1 MANLKTEV
9 ILTMNGKAAIQVLEA
24 LRDKAKSVR
33 EEIDHLDEKAPDFKQ
48 RKAGLEEVYKALQS
62 AETDVIKGTERLD
75 HALQNLTSTSL
86 QNLRKALG
94 DGRRQLQKLSE
105 DELEQADELRR
116 KMKQVGDEIRLLEG
130 QYVKIPDG
138 LKNIKNQSDQWLD
151 KAIKQ
156 QRDLVGSLEKSDAS
170 YQKNISTLK
179 QLVAEED
186 RRKGKMSKSE
196 AMSTVS
202 NKYANASE
210 LRRAKTTITEVRD
223 KTDSHKV
230 DEIEQ
235 YNKALLEID
244 KRLGSISGQFVDVQ
258 KGISNVSNQSDQWLD
273 KAIKQQRDLV
283 GSLEKSDASYQQNL
297 ATLKQLEAEE
307 DRRKGKMSEAEARR
321 TVSDDNASASDLRR
335 AKATLTEA
343 RDKTAVGKT
352 GDIDAYNRDL
362 QEIEKRLE
370 AVSGK
375 AQKASMSWKQMKQV
389 LAEPNKASGEDI
401 KRAMEVIAQKIQQ
414 LPAGSKYVATLRR
427 QYAMLE
433 QTLKGTRMSQS
444 ALNDIL
450 TRSKQGKA
458 SLDELRR
465 AYKQLEE
472 ELNQLNTKSKE
483 FADKQKSMKE
493 LKKNIDEVTGAANKQ
508 GGAWHTAMKNL
519 TAYVGLFAAFN
530 KAKELVT
537 GAIKK
542 NLEYSGSLT
551 DIRKVSGLT
560 MEEVKKL
567 STELAKI
574 DTRTSVDG
582 LAQLAYQ
589 GAKLGMGKYGVE
601 GMAQFVRAADQIN
614 VAIGEEMG
622 EEALPAL
629 SKMVEVM
636 GLIPK
641 MGIEKAMEATGSA
654 MFKLSSTSTST
665 SNDIVEFSKRL
676 TGVARTAGIT
686 TDQLLALGSASSSM
700 MLMPEVASTAM
711 GKFIVALQKNHNLI
725 AKELGIPDET
735 IKNLYASGHA
745 MDAIVLVLEKMR
757 DKGNMNALG
766 GIFKDLGSDGQRL
779 VTAMVTMSKNVD
791 MLKDHLYESQEAFE
805 EASAV
810 TDEYNM
816 QQQSAIGI
824 LERANNL
831 WEKAFVNPDGVDAVK
846 DMAQWWYEMSQTMTS
861 SPLLKGTLQVA
872 LQMVLLALKSIA
884 TLLPVIIGYMAS
896 QGIYSG
902 LMLIKNF
909 GVVLGS
915 AVKQMYAYATA
926 SRTAAVAQT
935 GLNSAMKLNPWIALA
950 SIIVAVAG
958 AVYGYAQQAKEAA
971 KAEMEAT
978 KKANAWKNN
987 LKEAQIQTDDLT
999 RKLHSYKVALEKA
1012 NISQASRDAQIAR
1025 FNRDFRQYISKL
1037 GIEIKNVDDLR
1048 KHYNALSEEIQRATY
1063 YRMREQAKEDAL
1075 PKFREDRLAAQ
1086 NKLKK
1091 YIKDREYDY
1100 GGFTS
1105 KQIMEWFKKGAS
1117 ASAIYKY
1124 MIQGSFNYRRKKGDS
1139 TIRNVDPSKIK
1150 FNYKT
1155 GDYTYD
1161 YGNGSKLHGK
1171 DEKLLSDLRYY
1182 QNATLRESTKD
1193 KEIND
1198 YFGDF
1203 VPEDYHPWIDEE
1215 VGTLENNAKDKD
1227 AIAQEKRDKR
1237 DRKRAWREKLKQ
1249 KQDEAKAIMDDVDNY
1264 YDRQINAKLAQA
1276 ISLNMDKTEQEQFV
1290 LPLRQNKEI
1299 ARSQVRLAVAGKP
1312 NKWEDAKKMM
1322 TADMVEQ
1329 ADETGVNLSEN
1340 LLDGILKNNIGNLR
1354 KLMEQFGKNLGLSMN
1369 SITAKIFA
1377 KATRSEQE
1385 ILKMKLK
1392 QMEARRK
1399 IAMEHDYTGIVQQ
1412 NSYDSFNE
1420 MGFAAPT
1427 KEETTVTKKMVD
1439 GKEILDTSA
1448 FDKRRKAIKDMYET
1462 ARKELAQLYTIDVST
1477 TDGKGMLMKMLFG
1490 DDPDGMAARIKA
1502 SLGESEESWKAFY
1515 LNLIQYSDNY
1525 AEAEKKKYD
1534 STKKILDFW
1543 WSSNKRNIAQ
1553 QDKLR
1558 KIQNESNLFG
1568 KRTNLLSNL
1577 GLANLTADPEI
1588 ELMKARMQAAEDYYA
1603 FVERNTKNKQLVDEA
1618 ERARQEA
1625 ELAYANQMATAMKS
1639 RLSQMKELVQ
1649 PIEDFGTAVG
1659 QALAE
1664 MRYDAESAND
1674 AIKSALKSM
1683 LESWAKMALNDV
1695 NTQMWKAINDAG
1707 AKRGRKNAQPDIDTA
1722 RANAN
1727 ANAVTMNT
1735 SDIGTAG
1742 NPAHVIVDN
1751 ETKPSDSIS
1760 DKKADVVVH
1769 SEPGGP
1775 DALPTVAH
1783 KDLPAPASPILVPN
1797 NTERHGAG
1805 GLFKSVAPDTMP
1817 SYPSKDKVSAELPV
1831 KIGDDNVVD
1840 SHSNSQEKSD
1850 LQHESLS
1857 RVEEKRRGN
1866 FPSDF
1871 HPDLYPEITGNS
1883 KKESP
1888 VPSVDTKKYEP
1899 QANAALKRAHNN
1911 NNLQNEEHREGVVG
1925 LGDIQENVRG
1935 LLEVAKDLQSKV
1947 SDRTDSNVGSPA
1959 EQTEESDSSANSTSY
1974 FDPAYRTQKA
1984 LPADAQESQGKVRKS
1999 PSNQKQGSPAL
2010 KGVAEQA
2017 GGSFADAITGQS
2029 SFAEAGAGIVMG
2041 GVNAVLN
2048 ADLGDSRKKK
2058 KEEKQ
2063 RKKQLREEKKHQK
2076 ALSKEVKQG
2085 TKERE
2090 KTTDKGV
2097 KNMTVTTEQG
2107 NKEQSKGTEVAQQT
2121 MLGATDAALNAT
2133 LVAKQKNNDATLQS
2147 DAVRTQG
2154 EVTFSIAGAMAKCFE
2169 FLGPIAGPIAAAVVM
2184 STLMGLLQ
2192 WALSSALG
2200 GGKKKNSTK
2209 GPNTKVVSG
2218 MLTYDSG
2225 NVQDLRPF
2233 VGNDGS
2239 LYWATEDDKPHNGV
2253 SLLTQPTATTING
2266 RPSLVAEN
2274 GPELVIGR
2282 ETTQAMMMNNPQL
2295 LKALV
2300 NYDRNYSGRRAY
2312 DTGNIAETSPT
2323 IAAGTSVTDEMV
2335 SYQAN
2340 TNVALLQAVNTLL
2353 QRLEQ
2358 PIEAKIDMY
2367 GRGKLYD
2374 SMTKAN
2380 QFMKNK

>member
-1 MANLKTEV
+1 MATQRLAKVVITANASTAKKVLEEIDALVQKYTADIQKMTAAGQANTAECKQAERTLKALSQVQRDNIEDTKRLGEV
-9 ILTMNGKAAIQVLEA
+9 VQDLTNTKLRDLRRALGSGKAAL
-24 LRDKAKSVR
+24 AKLTGSDADLKR
-33 EEIDHLDEKAPDFKQ
+33 
-48 RKAGLEEVYKALQS
+48 
-62 AETDVIKGTERLD
+62 AEQIR
-75 HALQNLTSTSL
+75 
-86 QNLRKALG
+86 
-94 DGRRQLQKLSE
+94 SE
-105 DELEQADELRR
+105 
-116 KMKQVGDEIRLLEG
+116 MKQVGDEIRLIEG

-138 LKNIKNQSDQWLD
+138 LKNIK
-151 KAIKQ
+151 
-156 QRDLVGSLEKSDAS
+156 
-170 YQKNISTLK
+170 
-179 QLVAEED
+179 
-186 RRKGKMSKSE
+186 
-196 AMSTVS
+196 
-202 NKYANASE
+202 
-210 LRRAKTTITEVRD
+210 
-223 KTDSHKV
+223 
-230 DEIEQ
+230 
-235 YNKALLEID
+235 
-244 KRLGSISGQFVDVQ
+244 
-258 KGISNVSNQSDQWLD
+258 NQSDQWLD

-307 DRRKGKMSEAEARR
+307 DRRKGKMSVLEARQ
-321 TVSDDNASASDLRR
+321 TVSNGNASASDLRR
-335 AKATLTEA
+335 AKATLTEK
-343 RDKTAVGKT
+343 RDNTPTKYYDEI
-352 GDIDAYNRDL
+352 GDYNREL

-375 AQKASMSWKQMKQV
+375 TQKASMSWKQMKQV

-401 KRAMEVIAQKIQQ
+401 KRTMEVIQQKIQQ
-414 LPAGSKYVATLRR
+414 LPAGSKYVADLRR
-427 QYAMLE
+427 QYSMLE

-472 ELNQLNTKSKE
+472 ELNQINTKSKE

-508 GGAWHTAMKNL
+508 SGAWHTALKNL

-791 MLKDHLYESQEAFE
+791 MLKDHLYESEEAFR
-805 EASAV
+805 EATAV
-810 TDEYNM
+810 GKEYSM

-846 DMAQWWYEMSQTMTS
+846 GMAEWWYEMSATMTS
-861 SPLLKGTLQVA
+861 SPLLKGTLLVS
-872 LQMVLLALKSIA
+872 LQMVLIALKAVAS
-884 TLLPVIIGYMAS
+884 LLPVIIGYIAS
-896 QGIYSG
+896 QGLYSG
-902 LMLIKNF
+902 LTLLWQYLTAL
-909 GVVLGS
+909 GVAAKS
-915 AVKQMYAYATA
+915 MFQYARALFTA
-926 SRTAAVAQT
+926 NAAQST
-935 GLNSAMKLNPWIALA
+935 LNKTMKLNPWIALA
-950 SIIVAVAG
+950 SVVVGVAG
-958 AVYGYAQQAKEAA
+958 AIYGYTQRAKEAA
-971 KAEMEAT
+971 EAAKEAERQ
-978 KKANAWKNN
+978 ANAWRSTLGQAAVETAN
-987 LKEAQIQTDDLT
+987 LNKKLENYKRMMSESNLSQKERQGL
-999 RKLHSYKVALEKA
+999 
-1012 NISQASRDAQIAR
+1012 ISR
-1025 FNRDFRQYISKL
+1025 FNKDFRSYISNL
-1037 GIEIKNVDDLR
+1037 GIEIKSVKDLR
-1048 KHYNALSEEIQRATY
+1048 DHYSELAQEAQRATY
-1063 YRMREQAKEDAL
+1063 YRMMEKAKQQAL
-1075 PKFREDRLAAQ
+1075 PKLDADRDTAANALLSQ
-1086 NKLKK
+1086 VQKLGIDKLGVSFAD
-1091 YIKDREYDY
+1091 IDRWV
-1100 GGFTS
+1100 S
-1105 KQIMEWFKKGAS
+1105 KGANGNALFWNLVKKMPKNKSGLRDGFNWKLGKDGFIYRDTYDGGKAGINSDSQMQYKLRDLLS
-1117 ASAIYKY
+1117 ASRWYANAT
-1124 MIQGSFNYRRKKGDS
+1124 GRRRKKEKDIEDNYHKWFPEGY
-1139 TIRNVDPSKIK
+1139 TPYPEEDP
-1150 FNYKT
+1150 
-1155 GDYTYD
+1155 
-1161 YGNGSKLHGK
+1161 
-1171 DEKLLSDLRYY
+1171 
-1182 QNATLRESTKD
+1182 
-1193 KEIND
+1193 
-1198 YFGDF
+1198 
-1203 VPEDYHPWIDEE
+1203 
-1215 VGTLENNAKDKD
+1215 GTLENNAPDKD

-1237 DRKRAWREKLKQ
+1237 DRERAWREELKQ
-1249 KQDEAKAIMDDVDNY
+1249 TQDQAKAIMDDVDNY

-1290 LPLRQNKEI
+1290 LPLRQNKKI

-1354 KLMEQFGKNLGLSMN
+1354 KLMEQLGKNLGLSMN
-1369 SITAKIFA
+1369 SITAEIFA

-1543 WSSNKRNIAQ
+1543 WSSNKRNLAQ

-1568 KRTNLLSNL
+1568 KRSNLLSNL

-1649 PIEDFGTAVG
+1649 PIEDFGAAVG

-1707 AKRGRKNAQPDIDTA
+1707 AKRGRKNAQPDIDAA
-1722 RANAN
+1722 RANAK

-1751 ETKPSDSIS
+1751 EPKPSDSIA
-1760 DKKADVVVH
+1760 DKKTDVVVH

-1783 KDLPAPASPILVPN
+1783 KDLPAPTSPVLVPN

-1805 GLFKSVAPDTMP
+1805 GLFKSVAPDTLP

-1831 KIGDDNVVD
+1831 TIKDDNVVD
-1840 SHSNSQEKSD
+1840 SRSNSQEKSD

-1888 VPSVDTKKYEP
+1888 VPTVDTKKYEP

-1911 NNLQNEEHREGVVG
+1911 NNLQNEEHREGVVD

-1947 SDRTDSNVGSPA
+1947 SDRTEGNVGSPT
-1959 EQTEESDSSANSTSY
+1959 ERTEESDSSANSTSY
-1974 FDPAYRTQKA
+1974 FDPAHRTQKA

-2041 GVNAVLN
+2041 GVNAALN
-2048 ADLGDSRKKK
+2048 ADFGDSKKKK

-2097 KNMTVTTEQG
+2097 KNMTVATEQG
-2107 NKEQSKGTEVAQQT
+2107 NKEQSKGTEAAQQT
-2121 MLGATDAALNAT
+2121 MLSATDGVLNAT
-2133 LVAKQKNNDATLQS
+2133 LVAKQKNNDAVVQS
-2147 DAVRTQG
+2147 DAARTES

-2323 IAAGTSVTDEMV
+2323 IAAETSITDEMV
-2335 SYQAN
+2335 SNQAN

>member
-1 MANLKTEV
+1 
-9 ILTMNGKAAIQVLEA
+9 MNGKAAIQVLEA
-24 LRDKAKSVR
+24 LRDKAKAVR
-33 EEIDHLDEKAPDFKQ
+33 EEIDNLDKDAPDFKVQ
-48 RKAGLEEVYKALQS
+48 KAGLENVYDALQS
-62 AETDVIKGTERLD
+62 AHENVIKDTERLD

-105 DELEQADELRR
+105 DDLAQAEEVRK
-116 KMKQVGDEIRLLEG
+116 KMKQVGDEIRLIEG
-130 QYVKIPDG
+130 QYVKIADG
-138 LKNIKNQSDQWLD
+138 LKNVANQSDQWLD

-156 QRDLVGSLEKSDAS
+156 QRDLVGSLQKSDAE
-170 YQKNISTLK
+170 YQKNYSILK
-179 QLVAEED
+179 QLEAEED
-186 RRKGKMSKSE
+186 RRRGKMSKND
-196 AMSTVS
+196 AMATAS

-230 DEIEQ
+230 GEIEQ
-235 YNKALLEID
+235 YNKALQEID
-244 KRLGSISGQFVDVQ
+244 KRLNAISGQFVDIQ
-258 KGISNVSNQSDQWLD
+258 KGIGNVANQSDQWLD

-283 GSLEKSDASYQQNL
+283 GSLEKSDAGYQQNL

-307 DRRKGKMSEAEARR
+307 DRRKGKMGIVEARQ
-321 TVSDDNASASDLRR
+321 TVTSQNASASDLRR

-343 RDKTAVGKT
+343 RDNTPTKYSDSI
-352 GDIDAYNRDL
+352 GDYNREL

-375 AQKASMSWKQMKQV
+375 TQKASMSWKQMKQV

-401 KRAMEVIAQKIQQ
+401 KRTMEVIQQKIQQ
-414 LPAGSKYVATLRR
+414 LPAGSKYVADLRR
-427 QYAMLE
+427 QYSMLE

-444 ALNDIL
+444 DLNDIL
-450 TRSKQGKA
+450 ARSKQGKA

-472 ELNQLNTKSKE
+472 ELNQINTKSKE

-508 GGAWHTAMKNL
+508 GGAWHTALKNL
-519 TAYVGLFAAFN
+519 TAYVGLFSVFN
-530 KAKELVT
+530 QIKDLVT

-542 NLEYSGSLT
+542 NFEYSGSLT

-560 MEEVKKL
+560 MEQVKQL

-601 GMAQFVRAADQIN
+601 GMAQFVKAADKIN

-641 MGIEKAMEATGSA
+641 MGIDKAMEATGSA

-872 LQMVLLALKSIA
+872 LRAVLITLQAIA
-884 TLLPVIIGYMAS
+884 TVLPVVIGYIAS
-896 QGIYSG
+896 QGLYSG
-902 LMLIKNF
+902 LILAKNF
-909 GVVLGS
+909 IVALGL
-915 AVKQMYAYATA
+915 AVKQMYAYITATRTATA
-926 SRTAAVAQT
+926 AQA
-935 GLNSAMKLNPWIALA
+935 GLNTTMKLNPWIALA

-971 KAEMEAT
+971 EAQKEAAKRANEWKNRLREAQT
-978 KKANAWKNN
+978 ETDNLQRKLKMYKSTLEESTLSQEERKKA
-987 LKEAQIQTDDLT
+987 ID
-999 RKLHSYKVALEKA
+999 
-1012 NISQASRDAQIAR
+1012 R
-1025 FNRDFRQYISKL
+1025 FNRDFRQYITNL

-1048 KHYNALSEEIQRATY
+1048 KHYKELAKEAEQATY
-1063 YRMREQAKEDAL
+1063 YRLREQAKEDVKPGLQRDVLNADSRM
-1075 PKFREDRLAAQ
+1075 KSA
-1086 NKLKK
+1086 LKK
-1091 YIKDREYDY
+1091 FQSWGSPY
-1100 GGFTS
+1100 TS
-1105 KQIMEWFKKGAS
+1105 AMLKKELDMGVHPS
-1117 ASAIYKY
+1117 KLYQKVV
-1124 MIQGSFNYRRKKGDS
+1124 RDVVK
-1139 TIRNVDPSKIK
+1139 NVDDKGVRFFK
-1150 FNYKT
+1150 
-1155 GDYTYD
+1155 
-1161 YGNGSKLHGK
+1161 NGSYEYRTKEGEYRTSYG
-1171 DEKLLSDLRYY
+1171 DQELLSSMNHYW
-1182 QNATLRESTKD
+1182 NAIHREKKKYD
-1193 KEIND
+1193 EID
-1198 YFGDF
+1198 DFFEDF
-1203 VPEDYHPWIDEE
+1203 VKKDYKPFPDEE
-1215 VGTLENNAKDKD
+1215 VGTLENNAKDKN
-1227 AIAQEKRDKR
+1227 AIAEEKRRENDQ
-1237 DRKRAWREKLKQ
+1237 KRAWREELKQ
-1249 KQDEAKAIMDDVDNY
+1249 KQDQAKAIMDDVDNY
-1264 YDRQINAKLAQA
+1264 YDRQINAKIAQGM
-1276 ISLNMDKTEQEQFV
+1276 SLNMNEAELKQFV
-1290 LPLRQNKEI
+1290 LPLKQDKEI
-1299 ARSQVRLAVAGKP
+1299 ARSQVRLAVAGKE
-1312 NKWEDAKKMM
+1312 NKWEDATKMM
-1322 TADMVEQ
+1322 AADMVEQ
-1329 ADETGVNLSEN
+1329 ADETGVNLSKD
-1340 LLDGILKNNIGNLR
+1340 LLDGILNNNIDNLR
-1354 KLMEQFGKNLGLSMN
+1354 KLMEQLGKNLGLHMD
-1369 SITAKIFA
+1369 SITAEIFA
-1377 KATRSEQE
+1377 KATRSEQAL
-1385 ILKMKLK
+1385 LKMQFK

-1412 NSYDSFNE
+1412 NSYDNFNE
-1420 MGFAAPT
+1420 MGYAAPT
-1427 KEETTVTKKMVD
+1427 KEETTVTKKIVD
-1439 GKEILDTSA
+1439 GKEVLDNSA
-1448 FDKRRKAIKDMYET
+1448 FEKRKKVINEMFEA
-1462 ARKELAQLYTIDVST
+1462 ARRNIAQLYTLDVT
-1477 TDGKGMLMKMLFG
+1477 TTKGRGMLMKMLFG
-1490 DDPDGMAARIKA
+1490 DDPDGMAARIKE

-1515 LNLIQYSDNY
+1515 QNLIQYSDNY

-1534 STKKILDFW
+1534 SAKKIVDFW
-1543 WSSNKRNIAQ
+1543 WSSNKRNLAQ
-1553 QDKLR
+1553 QAKLR
-1558 KIQNESNLFG
+1558 NMENESKMFG

-1603 FVERNTKNKQLVDEA
+1603 FVERNTKNKQLIDEA

-1649 PIEDFGTAVG
+1649 PIEDFGAAVG

-1664 MRYDAESAND
+1664 MRDDAESAND

-1707 AKRGRKNAQPDIDTA
+1707 AKQGKANAQPDIDAA

-1727 ANAVTMNT
+1727 ANVIMPDFTN
-1735 SDIGTAG
+1735 IGTEQ
-1742 NPAHVIVDN
+1742 NPVWVRIVDN
-1751 ETKPSDSIS
+1751 HYENANGDRVGAPRAWRKRNGYSVED
-1760 DKKADVVVH
+1760 DRDGFAQYVGQVGGEVAGVVT
-1769 SEPGGP
+1769 SGG
-1775 DALPTVAH
+1775 
-1783 KDLPAPASPILVPN
+1783 
-1797 NTERHGAG
+1797 
-1805 GLFKSVAPDTMP
+1805 
-1817 SYPSKDKVSAELPV
+1817 
-1831 KIGDDNVVD
+1831 
-1840 SHSNSQEKSD
+1840 
-1850 LQHESLS
+1850 SLS
-1857 RVEEKRRGN
+1857 DVA
-1866 FPSDF
+1866 
-1871 HPDLYPEITGNS
+1871 
-1883 KKESP
+1883 
-1888 VPSVDTKKYEP
+1888 
-1899 QANAALKRAHNN
+1899 AN
-1911 NNLQNEEHREGVVG
+1911 
-1925 LGDIQENVRG
+1925 
-1935 LLEVAKDLQSKV
+1935 
-1947 SDRTDSNVGSPA
+1947 
-1959 EQTEESDSSANSTSY
+1959 
-1974 FDPAYRTQKA
+1974 
-1984 LPADAQESQGKVRKS
+1984 
-1999 PSNQKQGSPAL
+1999 
-2010 KGVAEQA
+2010 
-2017 GGSFADAITGQS
+2017 
-2029 SFAEAGAGIVMG
+2029 GIG
-2041 GVNAVLN
+2041 AVLN
-2048 ADLGDSRKKK
+2048 APLSG
-2058 KEEKQ
+2058 KENSSKD
-2063 RKKQLREEKKHQK
+2063 KGKQLKDEKKHQK
-2076 ALSKEVKQG
+2076 DITKEVKKG
-2085 TKERE
+2085 VSDRE
-2090 KTTDKGV
+2090 KATDQGV
-2097 KNMTVTTEQG
+2097 KNITKSTEQG
-2107 NKEQSKGTEVAQQT
+2107 NDEQIKGTELAQKSLLAGT
-2121 MLGATDAALNAT
+2121 EAFLNT
-2133 LVAKQKNNDATLQS
+2133 SFQLKQKNNDEQAKA
-2147 DAVRTQG
+2147 DADLAEQQM
-2154 EVTFSIAGAMAKCFE
+2154 TFSIAGAIGKCFQY
-2169 FLGPIAGPIAAAVVM
+2169 LGPIAGPIAAAVVM
-2184 STLMGLLQ
+2184 STLTGLMQ
-2192 WALSSALG
+2192 WALNSAFN
-2200 GGKKKNSTK
+2200 KKKSSSK
-2209 GPNTKVVSG
+2209 GPNTKVTSG

-2233 VGNDGS
+2233 VSNDGS
-2239 LYWATEDDKPHNGV
+2239 LYWATEDNKPHNGV

-2266 RPSLVAEN
+2266 QPSLVAEN

-2300 NYDRNYSGRRAY
+2300 NFDRNYSGRRAY
-2312 DTGNIAETSPT
+2312 DNGNIAES
-2323 IAAGTSVTDEMV
+2323 AATVAPQSSATDETV
-2335 SYQAN
+2335 LAQAN
-2340 TNVALLQAVNTLL
+2340 TNIALLQAVNALL

>member
-33 EEIDHLDEKAPDFKQ
+33 EEIDNLDEKAPDFKQ

-94 DGRRQLQKLSE
+94 DGRRQLQSLSE
-105 DELEQADELRR
+105 DDLEEIEEIRK
-116 KMKQVGDEIRLLEG
+116 KMKLAGDQVRLLEG

-170 YQKNISTLK
+170 YQKNLSTLK

-186 RRKGKMSKSE
+186 RRKGKMSKSD
-196 AMSTVS
+196 AMATVS

-307 DRRKGKMSEAEARR
+307 DRRKGKMSESEAHQ
-321 TVSDDNASASDLRR
+321 TVSSSNASASDLRR
-335 AKATLTEA
+335 AKTTLTEA
-343 RDKTAVGKT
+343 RDKTALSNT
-352 GDIDAYNRDL
+352 GEIDKYNSEL

-401 KRAMEVIAQKIQQ
+401 KRTMEVIAQKIQQ
-414 LPAGSKYVATLRR
+414 LPAGSKYVADLRR
-427 QYAMLE
+427 QYSMLE

-458 SLDELRR
+458 SIDELRR

-472 ELNQLNTKSKE
+472 ELNLLNTKSKE

-508 GGAWHTAMKNL
+508 GGAWNTALKNL
-519 TAYVGLFAAFN
+519 TAYVGLFSVFN
-530 KAKELVT
+530 HIKDLVT

-542 NLEYSGSLT
+542 NFEYSGSLT

-560 MEEVKKL
+560 MDDVKKL

-582 LAQLAYQ
+582 LAQLAYE
-589 GAKLGMGKYGVE
+589 ASKLGVGKYGVE
-601 GMAQFVRAADQIN
+601 GMAQFVRAADKIN

-622 EEALPAL
+622 EKALPSL
-629 SKMVEVM
+629 LKMTEVM

-641 MGIEKAMEATGSA
+641 MGLERSIEAVGSA
-654 MFKLSSTSTST
+654 MFKLSSTSTAT
-665 SNDIVEFSKRL
+665 SNDITEFAKRC

-686 TDQLLALGSASSSM
+686 TDQLLALGSAFSAQMAS
-700 MLMPEVASTAM
+700 PEVAATAM
-711 GKFIVALQKNHNLI
+711 SKFIVALQKNHNLI
-725 AKELGIPDET
+725 EKDLAIPAGT
-735 IKNLYASGHA
+735 INDMYKAGHA
-745 MDAIVLVLEKMR
+745 MDAIVLILEKMKE
-757 DKGNMNALG
+757 KGNMNALG
-766 GIFKDLGSDGQRL
+766 EIFKDVGGDGQRL
-779 VTAMVTMSKNVD
+779 ISSMVTMAKNVD

-805 EASAV
+805 EATAV
-810 TDEYNM
+810 GKEYSM
-816 QQQSAIGI
+816 QQMSAIGI

-846 DMAQWWYEMSQTMTS
+846 GMAEWWYEMSATMTS
-861 SPLLKGTLQVA
+861 SPLLKGTLQIA
-872 LQMVLLALKSIA
+872 LQMVLWTLKGIA

-896 QGIYSG
+896 QGVYSG
-902 LMLIKNF
+902 LKLLYQYL
-909 GVVLGS
+909 VALGM
-915 AVKQMYAYATA
+915 AGKAMFQYVRALVTA
-926 SRTAAVAQT
+926 NAAQST
-935 GLNSAMKLNPWIALA
+935 LNKTMKLNPWIALA
-950 SIIVAVAG
+950 SIIIGVAG
-958 AVYGYAQQAKEAA
+958 AIYGYTQRAREAAAAAKEAE
-971 KAEMEAT
+971 KQ
-978 KKANAWKNN
+978 ANAWKSTLGQAAVETSN
-987 LKEAQIQTDDLT
+987 LNQKLANYKRMMSEANLSQKERQGL
-999 RKLHSYKVALEKA
+999 
-1012 NISQASRDAQIAR
+1012 ISR
-1025 FNRDFRQYISKL
+1025 FNRDFHSYISKL
-1037 GIEIKNVDDLR
+1037 GIEVKSVKDLR
-1048 KHYNALSEEIQRATY
+1048 DHYSELAQEAQRATY
-1063 YRMREQAKEDAL
+1063 YRMMEQAKKKAL
-1075 PKFREDRLAAQ
+1075 PKLDADRDAAANALLAQIQKMGIDKFGASFTDIDRWVRKGANGNAIFWRLA
-1086 NKLKK
+1086 KMMPESKSGLKK
-1091 YIKDREYDY
+1091 GLDWKLDKQGFVYRTSYDGTKAGLADSHMQYELRDLLSAARWYANSTGRRYKKEKDIEDNYHKWFPKGYTPYPEEDPGTLDNNAPENNATTGSGHNPNRDEKNIAKDRANALIANIKAFYEEQMRKYLEWVAQMNADGEKISEGQQKEQLDY
-1100 GGFTS
+1100 LQSQMDRALGTARQSIANLGDGWKQFYSHMDEDVMVFDDETS
-1105 KQIMEWFKKGAS
+1105 KQLLESIGKADVGELHKLFTKLSGDLSRENNKTLAENLGALLDQIF
-1117 ASAIYKY
+1117 A
-1124 MIQGSFNYRRKKGDS
+1124 
-1139 TIRNVDPSKIK
+1139 
-1150 FNYKT
+1150 
-1155 GDYTYD
+1155 
-1161 YGNGSKLHGK
+1161 NGSKELREAA
-1171 DEKLLSDLRYY
+1171 EKLLAR
-1182 QNATLRESTKD
+1182 QRE
-1193 KEIND
+1193 I
-1198 YFGDF
+1198 
-1203 VPEDYHPWIDEE
+1203 
-1215 VGTLENNAKDKD
+1215 
-1227 AIAQEKRDKR
+1227 
-1237 DRKRAWREKLKQ
+1237 Q
-1249 KQDEAKAIMDDVDNY
+1249 KI
-1264 YDRQINAKLAQA
+1264 
-1276 ISLNMDKTEQEQFV
+1276 LN
-1290 LPLRQNKEI
+1290 
-1299 ARSQVRLAVAGKP
+1299 
-1312 NKWEDAKKMM
+1312 
-1322 TADMVEQ
+1322 
-1329 ADETGVNLSEN
+1329 
-1340 LLDGILKNNIGNLR
+1340 
-1354 KLMEQFGKNLGLSMN
+1354 
-1369 SITAKIFA
+1369 
-1377 KATRSEQE
+1377 
-1385 ILKMKLK
+1385 
-1392 QMEARRK
+1392 
-1399 IAMEHDYTGIVQQ
+1399 EHDYTGAVDRNTRSNFDRLGFLQPAKDIR
-1412 NSYDSFNE
+1412 SDSPE
-1420 MGFAAPT
+1420 GL
-1427 KEETTVTKKMVD
+1427 EKMN
-1439 GKEILDTSA
+1439 TA
-1448 FDKRRKAIKDMYET
+1448 FDKLTTKARESIT
-1462 ARKELAQLYTIDVST
+1462 VLY
-1477 TDGKGMLMKMLFG
+1477 
-1490 DDPDGMAARIKA
+1490 
-1502 SLGESEESWKAFY
+1502 SLNPESEDFQNHFLQFLSVANEGFDFSVLKVQDLKALY
-1515 LNLIQYSDNY
+1515 LELIKYNDEF
-1525 AEAEKKKYD
+1525 AAAEKKQYD
-1534 STKKILDFW
+1534 DAKKITDFLW
-1543 WSSNKRNIAQ
+1543 KRDKRNLDQ
-1553 QDKLR
+1553 QEKMR
-1558 KIQNESNLFG
+1558 KMQNESKMFG

-1588 ELMKARMQAAEDYYA
+1588 ELMKARMQAAENYYA
-1603 FVERNTKNKQLVDEA
+1603 FVERNNKNQQLLAEA

-1625 ELAYANQMATAMKS
+1625 ELAYVNQMATAMKS

-1649 PIEDFGTAVG
+1649 PIEDFGAAVG

-1707 AKRGRKNAQPDIDTA
+1707 AKRGKKNAQPDIEAA
-1722 RANAN
+1722 RANAD

-1760 DKKADVVVH
+1760 DKKTDVVVH

-1783 KDLPAPASPILVPN
+1783 KDSPMATSPILVPN

-1805 GLFKSVAPDTMP
+1805 GLFKSVDPDTMP

-1850 LQHESLS
+1850 LQHEPLS
-1857 RVEEKRRGN
+1857 RVEEKRKNN

-1871 HPDLYPEITGNS
+1871 HPDQYPEITVNS

-1888 VPSVDTKKYEP
+1888 VPTVDTKTYEP
-1899 QANAALKRAHNN
+1899 PANAALKRAHNTN
-1911 NNLQNEEHREGVVG
+1911 NPQNEENREGVVG
-1925 LGDIQENVRG
+1925 LSDIQENVRG
-1935 LLEVAKDLQSKV
+1935 ILEVAKDLQSKV
-1947 SDRTDSNVGSPA
+1947 SDRAEGDVGSPT
-1959 EQTEESDSSANSTSY
+1959 ERTEEPDSSANSTSY
-1974 FDPAYRTQKA
+1974 SDPAHRTKKA
-1984 LPADAQESQGKVRKS
+1984 LPTDAQESQGKVRNS
-1999 PSNQKQGSPAL
+1999 PSNQRKGSTAFR
-2010 KGVAEQA
+2010 GTAEQA
-2017 GGSFADAITGQS
+2017 GSSVADAITGQS
-2029 SFAEAGAGIVMG
+2029 SLAEAGAGIVMG
-2041 GVNAVLN
+2041 GVNAALN
-2048 ADLGDSRKKK
+2048 ADLGDSKKKK

-2107 NKEQSKGTEVAQQT
+2107 NKEQSKGTAVAQQT
-2121 MLGATDAALNAT
+2121 MLGATDAVLNTT
-2133 LVAKQKNNDATLQS
+2133 LIAKQKNNDAMVQS
-2147 DAVRTQG
+2147 DAART
-2154 EVTFSIAGAMAKCFE
+2154 EAEMTFSIAGAMAKCFE

-2192 WALSSALG
+2192 WALGSAL

-2239 LYWATEDDKPHNGV
+2239 LYWATEDNKPHDGV

-2266 RPSLVAEN
+2266 QPSLVAEN

-2282 ETTQAMMMNNPQL
+2282 ETTQAMMMNNSQL

-2312 DTGNIAETSPT
+2312 DNGNIAETSAT
-2323 IAAGTSVTDEMV
+2323 ITPQSPATDEMV
-2335 SYQAN
+2335 SAQAN
-2340 TNVALLQAVNTLL
+2340 TNIALLQAVNTLL